1 VGVQVAKRRD
11 VKRLILEAAR
21 KRFLADGFRKTTIE
35 AIASDFSVSKKTVYK
50 LFDSKEAI
58 WVGLVHQDA
67 LMMVEYLKTHLSP
80 TLPPLTR
87 LEKLIVYY
95 LKRLGTGAKKTN
107 KKYTDNENENLTQ
120 RLREEALQQ
129 AFPIL
134 VEELIC
140 EAQTDTEKEKEVP
153 TRRSMLLTAMV
164 VGAVTGAAF
173 HTPLDNEQIA
183 TITST
188 IHKMVAQ

>member
-1 VGVQVAKRRD
+1 MAKRRD